1 MTVSV
6 TDSPSAIPA
15 LMRVR
20 DRRAI
25 FNPQAPGRCPAGR
38 MRGSC
43 LRRSPHASSGSVAG
57 CGQVLLEPDGDPEE
71 LTPKIDPPDLNPTPG
86 GTPRMSSR
94 RGASVPAAG
103 HLSRRPP
110 RLRVLKRLGRLDGLL
125 RLNLLAPRE
134 EGPRSRATSAGVPGA
149 PGAGGGGRD
158 ERLQPQRDRAASVG
172 GAGTRL
178 ARGQQPCGVAWV
190 VAVQVTAPVG
200 GISPLS
206 GERVRAGG
214 GRMYV
219 SGAPGRR
226 DPHADHVPGGTGWP
240 G

>member
-125 RLNLLAPRE
+125 RLNLLAPP
-134 EGPRSRATSAGVPGA
+134 GGGA
-149 PGAGGGGRD
+149 PLASNVRGGTGCPWGGGRGS
-158 ERLQPQRDRAASVG
+158 RRAATTAAGSSG
-172 GAGTRL
+172 IRWRSWHAAGTRPTTM
-178 ARGQQPCGVAWV
+178 RGC
-190 VAVQVTAPVG
+190 VG
-200 GISPLS
+200 G
-206 GERVRAGG
+206 
-214 GRMYV
+214 
-219 SGAPGRR
+219 SGAGNRPGRR
-226 DPHADHVPGGTGWP
+226 DQPSLG
-240 G
+240 